1 MTHSINQP
9 WAVSDNFRKR
19 YGNTWADLDF
29 VFNNKISAEV
39 FKEDPMNTEIG
50 QLEIFNQKI
59 ILRYKDLIKLSKSLS
74 EMYARVV
81 SEKPSKDFAYNV
93 EIKSFSFSLCKH
105 EIGRLSE
112 TISEALTSTIRSY
125 ELGLYI

>member
-9 WAVSDNFRKR
+9 WAITDKFRKK
-19 YGNTWADLDF
+19 YGDTWADLDF

-59 ILRYKDLIKLSKSLS
+59 KLRYKDLISLSKSMNEKYS
-74 EMYARVV
+74 KVV
-81 SEKPSKDFAYNV
+81 AEKPAKDYAYNV

-105 EIGRLSE
+105 EIGRLAD
-112 TISEALTSTIRSY
+112 TITDALNTSIRSY
-125 ELGLYI
+125 ELGLYL

>member
-1 MTHSINQP
+1 
-9 WAVSDNFRKR
+9 
-19 YGNTWADLDF
+19 
-29 VFNNKISAEV
+29 
-39 FKEDPMNTEIG
+39 MNTEIG

>member
-81 SEKPSKDFAYNV
+81 SEKPSKDFAYTV

>member
-93 EIKSFSFSLCKH
+93 EIKSFSFHYVNMKLVVYLKQFR
-105 EIGRLSE
+105 RL
-112 TISEALTSTIRSY
+112 
-125 ELGLYI
+125 